1 MKKPLKIALIAGA
14 VVAALVLV
22 AVIAVGSNLNHIV
35 KKVVT
40 STGTEM
46 LGTRVSLGEVKL
58 ALTEGSGGL
67 YRLTIANPPGFSEA
81 NAFELDEVSLK
92 LEIAS
97 VTTDEI
103 VIDRVVIDGARV
115 LLEEKGGATNLKTL
129 SDRLTQTPT
138 DSGGTS
144 GQPTEPTAE
153 TEGPR
158 LVIREFRFTN
168 AHVRVVSEKLAGE
181 SSATLP
187 DIVLKDIGR
196 NGAGVTAAEA
206 TKQILAPLMRKT
218 IEAAGRKLLEKEAGK
233 GLRGLLDKA
242 LGN

>member
-1 MKKPLKIALIAGA
+1 MKKPLKIALIAGTIA
-14 VVAALVLV
+14 AALLLV
-22 AVIAVGSNLNHIV
+22 AVVIIGSSLDHIV
-35 KKVVT
+35 KRVIT
-40 STGTEM
+40 STGSEM

-67 YRLTIANPPGFSEA
+67 YGLTIANPAGFSDA
-81 NAFELDEVSLK
+81 NAFELDEVSLR

-103 VIDRVVIDGARV
+103 VIERVVIDGARV

-129 SDRLTQTPT
+129 SDRLTT
-138 DSGGTS
+138 TS
-144 GQPTEPTAE
+144 GPSSTTTEPEAE
-153 TEGPR
+153 ATTPR
-158 LVIREFRFTN
+158 LVIKEFRFTN
-168 AHVRVVSEKLAGE
+168 ARVRVLSEKLAGE

-187 DIVLKDIGR
+187 DIVLKDIGKK
-196 NGAGVTAAEA
+196 GAGVTAAEA
-206 TKQILAPLMRKT
+206 TKQVLAPLMRKT
-218 IEAAGRKLLEKEAGK
+218 IEAAGRKILENEAGK

>member
-14 VVAALVLV
+14 ALAALVLI
-22 AVIAVGSNLNHIV
+22 AVIVVGSNLDRIV

-40 STGTEM
+40 STGSEM
-46 LGTRVSLGEVKL
+46 LGTRVALGDVKL

-67 YRLTIANPPGFSEA
+67 YQLTIANPAGFSDA
-81 NAFELDEVSLK
+81 HAFELDEVSLR

-97 VTTDEI
+97 VTTNEI
-103 VIDRVVIDGARV
+103 VIERVVIDGARV

-129 SDRLTQTPT
+129 SDRLTQAPA

-144 GQPTEPTAE
+144 GPATAPAD
-153 TEGPR
+153 EGEEVR
-158 LVIREFRFTN
+158 LVIKEFRFTN
-168 AHVRVVSEKLAGE
+168 AKVRVVSEKLAGE

-187 DIVLKDIGR
+187 DIVLKDIGKK
-196 NGAGVTAAEA
+196 GSGVTAAEA
-206 TKQILAPLMRKT
+206 TRQILAPLMRKT
-218 IEAAGRKLLEKEAGK
+218 IEAAGRKILENEAGK

-242 LGN
+242 LGG